1 MGGAIADRI
10 GGVRTLTVVYVLAA
24 LGLAVASFQLPSPF
38 IALGVIMFVMMSLG
52 AGNGAVF
59 QLAPQRFGKEIG
71 VVTGLVGMTGGVGGF
86 YLASSLGWAKQVTGS
101 YQAGLLAFAALAL
114 LALTGLTRVKTRWR
128 KTWGAQVQTAG
139 AALRL

>member
-1 MGGAIADRI
+1 M
-10 GGVRTLTVVYVLAA
+10 RTLSVVYVLAA
-24 LGLAVASFQLPSPF
+24 LGLALASFHAPNVWFAFSVLLFS
-38 IALGVIMFVMMSLG
+38 MMALG

-86 YLASSLGWAKQVTGS
+86 YLAASLGWAKQATGS

-114 LALTGLTRVKTRWR
+114 VALVCLTGVKARWR
-128 KTWGAQVQTAG
+128 RTWTATAP
-139 AALRL
+139 AAGSPSRV